1 MADVLNKPL
10 IDSLRD
16 AVEGVIVTVA
26 QKDKVYAS
34 SWKKRGG
41 VGAFMMLARK
51 WDRIENIVSSN
62 QTHRWDIIES
72 ILNDDHSD
80 EPLIDQVDDLI
91 GYLLL
96 VKSEI
101 SERRRLRETARSLEA
116 DSGDPEAI
124 AEARRK

>member
-1 MADVLNKPL
+1 MLNKPL